1 MPPASAGISQGVGG
15 EFRMPFPAQDGSAEG
30 RAVMFLCCRGR
41 RETARIVE
49 CNQVGAVGLGPRA
62 GSIET
67 EMQNARR
74 DLQRRERSGVKFAED
89 GGPER
94 MRRQPRRLALSD
106 QNLCTHGNIPV
117 NQAPK
122 KIGAGP

>member
-1 MPPASAGISQGVGG
+1 
-15 EFRMPFPAQDGSAEG
+15 MPFPAQDGSAEG